1 MKGLERKSEHY
12 TYDKPTTLRKST
24 MKITAWKLVA
34 TYEDGHEEDVS
45 THVRGR
51 LNDGIESLLDAL
63 EADAESDI
71 FAD

>member
-1 MKGLERKSEHY
+1 
-12 TYDKPTTLRKST
+12 

-34 TYEDGHEEDVS
+34 SYEDGHEEDVS

-63 EADAESDI
+63 EADAENET